1 MFRILFNTVF
11 VLFSL
16 NCDLFE
22 IKMRSPLDD
31 VESQGTEQKSG
42 SLTTKVLTVIGSLA
56 AVGFVAVTTYQNAG
70 SNQNN
75 SESTTNLDNTMR
87 TFDGKSLVPVYGSLD
102 EDTQSGLFSEFSNTF
117 NRVVSS
123 FSLSQLQNK

>member
-1 MFRILFNTVF
+1 M
-11 VLFSL
+11 
-16 NCDLFE
+16 
-22 IKMRSPLDD
+22 DD